1 MDNEHLRCSNE
12 GRCLIWRILIR
23 DIIHAAR
30 TKACRWNYYWFCSF
44 VASPYLRSRVIIY
57 YSK

>member
-12 GRCLIWRILIR
+12 GRYLIWRILIC

-30 TKACRWNYYWFCSF
+30 TKACR
-44 VASPYLRSRVIIY
+44 
-57 YSK
+57 